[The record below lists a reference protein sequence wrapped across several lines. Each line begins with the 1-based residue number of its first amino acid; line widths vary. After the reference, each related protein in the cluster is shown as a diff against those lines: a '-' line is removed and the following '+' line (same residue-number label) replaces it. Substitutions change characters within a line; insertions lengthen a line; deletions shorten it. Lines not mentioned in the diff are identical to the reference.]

1 MLSKRANNKK
11 KLEIYFV
18 EEDVVNAFA
27 LPDGTI
33 VVYSG
38 IVNKMKT
45 TMSWW
50 HFWATGSHVNNRHS
64 MKMLC
69 RNLSG
74 SFHLGN
80 FRRC

>member
-1 MLSKRANNKK
+1 MLFKRATTTKNF
-11 KLEIYFV
+11 EIYFV

-45 TMSWW
+45 TMV
-50 HFWATGSHVNNRHS
+50 AL
-64 MKMLC
+64 K
-69 RNLSG
+69 
-74 SFHLGN
+74 
-80 FRRC
+80 

>member
-1 MLSKRANNKK
+1 MLSKATINNKK
-11 KLEIYFV
+11 NFEIYFV

-50 HFWATGSHVNNRHS
+50 HFWATRQPTLITGIP
-64 MKMLC
+64 
-69 RNLSG
+69 
-74 SFHLGN
+74 
-80 FRRC
+80 